1 MDLAN
6 IYEKRSDWDAFL
18 VFQQL
23 FVPTAILLLKKTN
36 TRAVL
41 GILTYSIIAKGGIHT
56 LMRDHFLEIHEGPS
70 E

>member
-23 FVPTAILLLKKTN
+23 FVPTAILFN

-41 GILTYSIIAKGGIHT
+41 GILTYSIIAKGGIHA